1 VLAKAKN
8 KSAAQEF
15 VQFLLSQSF
24 QSTLAESMY
33 VYPIDSSVAL
43 PEAWQE
49 FAPVTSK
56 PVGGELNLNANREFW
71 LKTWSDIFAG

>member
-1 VLAKAKN
+1 VLTKAKN
-8 KSAAQEF
+8 KSAAEEF

-33 VYPIDSSVAL
+33 VYPIDKSVAL

-49 FAPVTSK
+49 FAPVTSS

>member
-1 VLAKAKN
+1 
-8 KSAAQEF
+8 
-15 VQFLLSQSF
+15 
-24 QSTLAESMY
+24 MY
-33 VYPIDSSVAL
+33 VYPIDASVTL